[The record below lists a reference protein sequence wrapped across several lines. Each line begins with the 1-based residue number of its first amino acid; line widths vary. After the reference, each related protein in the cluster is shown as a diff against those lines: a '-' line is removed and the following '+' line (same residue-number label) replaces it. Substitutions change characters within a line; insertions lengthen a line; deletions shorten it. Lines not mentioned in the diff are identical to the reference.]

1 MKWKTVENGEQEYPR
16 APRSSMPPRKRNTN
30 AHLESAEQILREA
43 QVLRTR
49 LATQLATPHAV
60 PLFVPHRPLEAL
72 PELAEAEAAWIHSS
86 ELRQQY
92 MHEAPTHASATTP
105 LSTIIDAARK
115 QPRDSTRELTKQQAF
130 CDKYGVGKIAAGS
143 QLGRNMWKR
152 AVCPPPPPRAWD
164 DSFRPSSRRPLS
176 RPNTARSHIAQPSLS
191 PLHSPRAQR
200 PSTARGSVNPAGS
213 SIGPSM
219 RAALTAAPAAAP
231 APPALTAAPAAAPA
245 PPALTVA
252 PAAAPAPPALTVAP
266 APPPPT
272 VSSIPERSVAQPTG
286 RSMAPSSSPSRLP
299 PVPREPILGRDS
311 ILGRE
316 PSVQLSEPPAPQ
328 LVYEEV
334 VKSATWQRPG
344 SGAHLRPGSAVRPW
358 SSRGRRGSPELLEPD
373 APPNPWVP

>member
-252 PAAAPAPPALTVAP
+252 PA
-266 APPPPT
+266 PPPPT

-299 PVPREPILGRDS
+299 PV
-311 ILGRE
+311 
-316 PSVQLSEPPAPQ
+316 LSEPPAPQ

>member
-1 MKWKTVENGEQEYPR
+1 MKWKTVENGGQEYPR
-16 APRSSMPPRKRNTN
+16 APRSSMPPRKRNPN

-49 LATQLATPHAV
+49 LATQLAAPQIV

-72 PELAEAEAAWIHSS
+72 PELAEAEEAWIHSS

-92 MHEAPTHASATTP
+92 MNEAHSHASATTP

-115 QPRDSTRELTKQQAF
+115 QQRESKRELTKQQAL
-130 CDKYGVGKIAAGS
+130 CEKCGVGKIAAGS

-164 DSFRPSSRRPLS
+164 DSFRPSSRQPSS
-176 RPNTARSHIAQPSLS
+176 RPNTARSHIAQPTLS

-213 SIGPSM
+213 SM

-231 APPALTAAPAAAPA
+231 PPPALNPAPPAAAPPSPALTAAPAAAPPPPALTAAPAAAP
-245 PPALTVA
+245 PL
-252 PAAAPAPPALTVAP
+252 
-266 APPPPT
+266 PT

-299 PVPREPILGRDS
+299 PVPREPIF
-311 ILGRE
+311 GRE
-316 PSVQLSEPPAPQ
+316 PSVQLSEPPASQ

-358 SSRGRRGSPELLEPD
+358 SSRGRRGSPELFEPD
-373 APPNPWVP
+373 AQPNPWVP